1 MFDIK
6 NGTVGYLEILGG
18 ESLKGTVEVSGAK
31 NSALP
36 DMAAAILTDET
47 VVLENVPDLLD
58 VSTMRSLLAYIGME
72 IDSLRKGV
80 LQFRLKEINSLEA
93 PYELVSKMRASILV
107 LGAVLTRFG
116 YAKVA
121 LPGGCSIGTRPVDL
135 HLEALK
141 KMGADIKVKH
151 GFIYAEAPRGLKGAE
166 INFPKVTV
174 TGTENVMMAAVL
186 ADGKT
191 VINNAA
197 REPEVVD
204 LANMLKKMGAD
215 IRGEGTNKIV
225 INGVRKLSGTVH
237 KIIPDRI
244 EAGTFA
250 ILSALFDGKITIK
263 NYPSEYLK
271 YVHRVFENI
280 GISIIP
286 IDKDHIAVRRR
297 EKLRPVNVETKEY
310 PYFPTD
316 LQAQLMTLLTVVDGH
331 SSVTENIFENRFMH
345 VPELQRLGAKIKIDG
360 KTAYIKGVKRL
371 TGAEVR
377 ATDLRASA
385 AMVIA
390 GLIAEGRTVIYDIY
404 HLDRGY
410 ENIDHKL
417 RMLGAKITRES
428 L

>member
-1 MFDIK
+1 
-6 NGTVGYLEILGG
+6 
-18 ESLKGTVEVSGAK
+18 
-31 NSALP
+31 
-36 DMAAAILTDET
+36 
-47 VVLENVPDLLD
+47 
-58 VSTMRSLLAYIGME
+58 
-72 IDSLRKGV
+72 
-80 LQFRLKEINSLEA
+80 LEA

-141 KMGADIKVKH
+141 KMGADIKVKP

-297 EKLRPVNVETKEY
+297 ERLRPINVETKEY